1 MWSVASEP
9 LLSLRTSDEVCQ
21 QFPAASICDAGTK
34 RANIAKAPQSE
45 EDWEAHRQTICDI
58 YMSSTVAEVMT
69 RMELEHGFKA
79 TFVFILKNTQEVSLI
94 SEG

>member
-1 MWSVASEP
+1 
-9 LLSLRTSDEVCQ
+9 
-21 QFPAASICDAGTK
+21 
-34 RANIAKAPQSE
+34 
-45 EDWEAHRQTICDI
+45 
-58 YMSSTVAEVMT
+58 MT